1 MSLLRVSFLR
11 VAAAAAFASG
21 ALACSPSSSSA
32 APSAT
37 EGGVGGSGGGGT
49 GDVGGSGGG
58 VTGGV
63 GGSGGGVTGG
73 VGGGVAGSGGNDG
86 PVKLGQIHLTQGD
99 VSNTF
104 NYTVSAGFAALT
116 GGGAKGGPPP
126 TSTTIGDCTATV
138 LPTPPAPDAG
148 TPMPQPPK
156 LLNAGAIT
164 VAGAG
169 IPASV
174 VLEFA
179 PIKGAGFSNYAEA
192 MGDSAFFAGGDTLT
206 VSGAGGP
213 DLPSF
218 AAQTL
223 VAPSGI
229 KLTSPSCSAGCP
241 DVDRTNDLVVSWTGG
256 GAGKVTV
263 TFETIS
269 DTALVLLE
277 CKFAAAGGT
286 GTVPTALLQKLE
298 KAGSGGVTGV
308 ALITPNNEVT
318 FPVGDAL
325 TTFHVQWA
333 QIEWSLVVAK

>member
-1 MSLLRVSFLR
+1 MSLLRVSFLG
-11 VAAAAAFASG
+11 VAGAAALASG
-21 ALACSPSSSSA
+21 ALACSSSSSSV

-49 GDVGGSGGG
+49 GN
-58 VTGGV
+58 V

-73 VGGGVAGSGGNDG
+73 VGGGGVAGSGGNGG
-86 PVKLGQIHLTQGD
+86 PVKLGRILLTQAD
-99 VSNTF
+99 VFNTF
-104 NYTVSAGFAALT
+104 GYSVSAGFGALT
-116 GGGAKGGPPP
+116 GGGAKGGASP
-126 TSTTIGDCTATV
+126 TSTTIGACTATV
-138 LPTPPAPDAG
+138 LPTTAPDAG
-148 TPMPQPPK
+148 TPTPQPPK
-156 LLNAGAIT
+156 VLDAGAIT

-169 IPASV
+169 SPASV

-179 PIKGAGFSNYAEA
+179 PVMGAGFSNYKEA
-192 MGDSAFFAGGDTLT
+192 MGNSAFFAGGDTLT

-241 DVDRTNDLVVSWTGG
+241 DLDRTTDLVLTWTGG

-263 TFETIS
+263 TLETIS
-269 DTALVLLE
+269 DTSLVLLE

-286 GTVPTALLQKLE
+286 GTVPAALLQKLE
-298 KAGSGGVTGV
+298 KAGSAGVTGV
-308 ALITPNNEVT
+308 AVITPKNEVT

-325 TTFHVQWA
+325 TTFVVQWA